1 MKDVIMKLVAALT
14 QAFRRFRLGEPANQF
29 EGIAFGAVRS
39 MLAVAFFPPG
49 LQGVQDAHR

>member
-1 MKDVIMKLVAALT
+1 MKDVIMRLVATLT

-49 LQGVQDAHR
+49 LQVVQDAHR

>member
-1 MKDVIMKLVAALT
+1 MKGLIMRLVAALA

-29 EGIAFGAVRS
+29 EGIAFGAFRS

-49 LQGVQDAHR
+49 LPVVQDASR